1 MRSIYGIF
9 KRNDINVTIY
19 DPVALDR
26 AASGEWRVASGDTA
40 EISHCPS
47 RANSLA
53 SRGRLLK
60 WIVTRVLL
68 QLVLLL
74 RINKIVDM
82 KSKLDHNIFYQLFL
96 SSNRDKLLSNVLFEV
111 TVDKFCRHTAKR

>member
-1 MRSIYGIF
+1 MDMTGS
-9 KRNDINVTIY
+9 
-19 DPVALDR
+19 
-26 AASGEWRVASGDTA
+26 SCEWRVASRATA
-40 EISHCPS
+40 GISRWPS

-74 RINKIVDM
+74 RINKIVDT
-82 KSKLDHNIFYQLFL
+82 KSKLDHNIFYQLFYL
-96 SSNRDKLLSNVLFEV
+96 QTGTSYSRTFHLK
-111 TVDKFCRHTAKR
+111 